1 MLFEK
6 CFIFDEQNPQIDW
19 LLHVS
24 SLLHLQTI
32 FYVCIN
38 SSLEWL
44 YSWTQLNEKCSDP
57 MNGPVLEINTSNRL
71 NIFNKLLELL
81 FCQMKGGLYS

>member
-1 MLFEK
+1 M
-6 CFIFDEQNPQIDW
+6 
-19 LLHVS
+19 
-24 SLLHLQTI
+24 HLQAI
-32 FYVCIN
+32 FYVCIE

-81 FCQMKGGLYS
+81 FCQMKGASTVHKKLKSLYTIVLNLSCYIDLKLKT